1 MTGRSHAIL
10 TEAFHRGAEDGSAAL
25 AKWLGRPVT
34 LSVDR
39 LETLPIASAAA
50 VLGSGDEP
58 VCSCAMGI
66 SGAVGGLLLLAAE
79 DAAALS
85 LADTLL
91 ERPVGTSTEWGELER
106 SAVIETANIVG
117 CAYLNAL
124 CAILTP
130 ENDDGILPSPPVFQR
145 DFPAA
150 VMEAVLM
157 QQPLLGDTVLLANSE
172 FRISS
177 TLFRCRL
184 IFVPDT
190 AGLQADAH
198 QPADPEPRP

>member
-1 MTGRSHAIL
+1 MTERNQAL
-10 TEAFHRGAEDGSAAL
+10 LEEAFHRGAEDGSAAL

-39 LETLPIASAAA
+39 LEALPIASAAS

-58 VCSCAMGI
+58 VCGCAMGI

-79 DAAALS
+79 DVAALS

-91 ERPVGTSTEWGELER
+91 EQPQGSSTTWGELER

-117 CAYLNAL
+117 CAYLNAI
-124 CAILTP
+124 CAALGP
-130 ENDDGILPSPPVFQR
+130 AGANGILPSPPIFLR
-145 DFPAA
+145 DFPEA

-157 QQPLLGDTVLLANSE
+157 EQPVLSDVVLLARTE
-172 FRISS
+172 FRIDG
-177 TLFRCRL
+177 TPVRCGL
-184 IFVPDT
+184 VFLPDAAGVAALLPPTGDAGVP
-190 AGLQADAH
+190 
-198 QPADPEPRP
+198 

>member
-1 MTGRSHAIL
+1 MTERNQTMIE
-10 TEAFHRGAEDGSAAL
+10 EAFHRGAEDGSAAL

-39 LETLPIASAAA
+39 LEALPIASAAS

-58 VCSCAMGI
+58 VCGCAMGI
-66 SGAVGGLLLLAAE
+66 SGAVSGLLLLAAE
-79 DAAALS
+79 DVAALS

-91 ERPVGTSTEWGELER
+91 EQPQGSSTTWGELER

-124 CAILTP
+124 CSILTP
-130 ENDDGILPSPPVFQR
+130 ENDVGILPSPPIFLR

-150 VMEAVLM
+150 VMEAALM
-157 QQPLLGDTVLLANSE
+157 EQPHLGDTVLLANSE
-172 FRISS
+172 FLISGTS
-177 TLFRCRL
+177 FRCRL
-184 IFVPDT
+184 VFVPDA
-190 AGLQADAH
+190 AGLQAYARG
-198 QPADPEPRP
+198 PADPEPRL